1 MTLTQS
7 TTAQLV
13 HLVQQIAQFS
23 EQQSL
28 LARELQLSVTKLN
41 KGSEQTVSAIS
52 EQSRST
58 VTLVDFSRRL
68 AASVAQFKLPQPA

>member
-1 MTLTQS
+1 M
-7 TTAQLV
+7 
-13 HLVQQIAQFS
+13 
-23 EQQSL
+23 
-28 LARELQLSVTKLN
+28 ARELQLSVTKLN

-68 AASVAQFKLPQPA
+68 AESVSQFKLPQTA